1 MKTDTAEIN
10 EVEDSPLLTSGIGQK
25 LRQRRKVKQLS
36 LSEVANKAG
45 LSIGLL
51 SQIERGISAPSLR
64 SLGMICAA
72 LSMPLRWLFQNDKIE
87 DSDEENFI
95 VRANRRRKM
104 DLGASGMSKEILS
117 PDALTSLQ
125 LMRFIIHPQSDVV
138 EGLAPREDGAKAGTV
153 IAGSLGF
160 EVDGQSYTLLPG
172 DSFAFKASSKYKLW
186 CIGEVDCELFW
197 VTTPAVY

>member
-1 MKTDTAEIN
+1 MKTDTPEIN
-10 EVEDSPLLTSGIGQK
+10 EVDDGPMLTSGIGQK

-72 LSMPLRWLFQNDKIE
+72 LSMPLRWLFQNEKIE
-87 DSDEENFI
+87 DSDEENLI

-125 LMRFIIHPQSDVV
+125 LMRFVIHPQSDVV
-138 EGLAPREDGAKAGTV
+138 EGLAPRGDGAKAGTV
-153 IAGSLGF
+153 IAGSLGI
-160 EVDGQSYTLLPG
+160 EVDGQTYTLFVG
-172 DSFAFKASSKYKLW
+172 DSFAFKASSRYKLW
-186 CIGEVDCELFW
+186 CIGEADCELFW
-197 VTTPAVY
+197 VSAPSVY

>member
-1 MKTDTAEIN
+1 MKTDTAE
-10 EVEDSPLLTSGIGQK
+10 LLDVDDGPMLTIDIGQK
-25 LRQRRKVKQLS
+25 LRQRRKVKKLS
-36 LSEVANKAG
+36 LNEVANKAG

-64 SLGMICAA
+64 SLDMICSA

-87 DSDEENFI
+87 DSEEENLI

-125 LMRFIIHPQSDVV
+125 LMRFIIHPHSQVV
-138 EGLAPREDGAKAGTV
+138 EGLAPRDIGAKAGTV
-153 IAGSLGF
+153 VSGSLGL
-160 EVDGQSYTLLPG
+160 EVDGKSYALAPG
-172 DSFAFKASSKYKLW
+172 DSFAFKASSKYNLW
-186 CIGEVDCELFW
+186 CIGEEDCELFW
-197 VTTPAVY
+197 VSSPAVY